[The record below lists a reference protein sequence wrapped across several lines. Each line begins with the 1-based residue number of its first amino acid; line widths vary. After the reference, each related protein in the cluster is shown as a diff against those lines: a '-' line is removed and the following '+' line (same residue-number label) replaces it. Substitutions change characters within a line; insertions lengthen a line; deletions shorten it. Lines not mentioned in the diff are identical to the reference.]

1 MKVALPKA
9 EPVPANL
16 RAKFDAVASDA
27 RATMDLVGAATAAR
41 FE

>member
-9 EPVPANL
+9 EPVPAHL
-16 RAKFDAVASDA
+16 RASFAAVAASA
-27 RATMDLVGAATAAR
+27 ASTMDLVGAATAAR